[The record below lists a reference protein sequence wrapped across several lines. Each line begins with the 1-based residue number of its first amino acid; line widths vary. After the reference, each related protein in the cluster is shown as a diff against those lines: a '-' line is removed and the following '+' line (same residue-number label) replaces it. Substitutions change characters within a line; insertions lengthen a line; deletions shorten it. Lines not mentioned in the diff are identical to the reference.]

1 LSLDFPVTLSM
12 PQVYKCKIVEMI
24 SQTWKVGPGKRIR
37 STLESQE
44 KLPVSFLLFVS
55 SLQIFLFS
63 LDVEIATLHFF
74 FKLFFKASGP

>member
-1 LSLDFPVTLSM
+1 M
-12 PQVYKCKIVEMI
+12 
-24 SQTWKVGPGKRIR
+24 GKRIR

-63 LDVEIATLHFF
+63 LNVEIATLHFF
-74 FKLFFKASGP
+74 LKLFLKQVDPEISIVDIVQMMRT

>member
-1 LSLDFPVTLSM
+1 M
-12 PQVYKCKIVEMI
+12 
-24 SQTWKVGPGKRIR
+24 GKRIR

-63 LDVEIATLHFF
+63 LNVEIATLHFF
-74 FKLFFKASGP
+74 FKLFLKQVDPEISIVDIVQMMRT